1 VSALAQEVRFL
12 DTTFRDGSQSLWA
25 MGIRHGMMEALAG
38 DLDNAGFDV
47 IEVPAN
53 AIFFKKMVRD
63 RGEPPSVAA
72 APAAPGTSPAPRV
85 LPAAVA
91 PTPVAAAAPA
101 VARPAGSVEI
111 TAPTMGIFYAQSEPG
126 KPPFVTVGA
135 LVEEDTTVALVE
147 VMKTFHAVSAGVR
160 GTVVEVCV
168 QDAQLVEF
176 GQVMYR
182 VEPALR

>member
-1 VSALAQEVRFL
+1 MTDSLSDSDVEQVVRL
-12 DTTFRDGSQSLWA
+12 IETLDGSAFDYLELQV
-25 MGIRHGMMEALAG
+25 G
-38 DLDNAGFDV
+38 DLKVTIG
-47 IEVPAN
+47 
-53 AIFFKKMVRD
+53 K
-63 RGEPPSVAA
+63 GEPPSVAA
-72 APAAPGTSPAPRV
+72 APAAPVTTPVPQV
-85 LPAAVA
+85 LPASVA
-91 PTPVAAAAPA
+91 PTPLATAAPA
-101 VARPAGSVEI
+101 VVPTAGTVEI

>member
-1 VSALAQEVRFL
+1 MADSLSSSDVEQVLRLIETL
-12 DTTFRDGSQSLWA
+12 DDSTFDYLELQV
-25 MGIRHGMMEALAG
+25 G
-38 DLDNAGFDV
+38 DLTVTIG
-47 IEVPAN
+47 
-53 AIFFKKMVRD
+53 K
-63 RGEPPSVAA
+63 GEPPASASAASGA
-72 APAAPGTSPAPRV
+72 APVTSSAPQV
-85 LPAAVA
+85 LPAAFA

-101 VARPAGSVEI
+101 VAPPATPAGSVEI

-135 LVEEDTTVALVE
+135 LVEESTTVALVE

-176 GQVMYR
+176 GQVLYR
-182 VEPALR
+182 VEPVAA

>member
-1 VSALAQEVRFL
+1 MTDSLSDSDVEQVVRL
-12 DTTFRDGSQSLWA
+12 IESLDGSSFDYLELQV
-25 MGIRHGMMEALAG
+25 G
-38 DLDNAGFDV
+38 DLKVTIG
-47 IEVPAN
+47 
-53 AIFFKKMVRD
+53 K
-63 RGEPPSVAA
+63 GEPPSVGSD
-72 APAAPGTSPAPRV
+72 PAVPVTTPAPQV
-85 LPAAVA
+85 LPAAV
-91 PTPVAAAAPA
+91 TPIPLAAATPA
-101 VARPAGSVEI
+101 VAPPAGSVEI

>member
-1 VSALAQEVRFL
+1 MTDSLSDSDVEQVVRL
-12 DTTFRDGSQSLWA
+12 IETLDGSAFDYLELQV
-25 MGIRHGMMEALAG
+25 GALKVTIG
-38 DLDNAGFDV
+38 
-47 IEVPAN
+47 
-53 AIFFKKMVRD
+53 K
-63 RGEPPSVAA
+63 GEPPSASA
-72 APAAPGTSPAPRV
+72 APAAPVTTPEPQV

-91 PTPVAAAAPA
+91 ATPVAAATAAGATPA
-101 VARPAGSVEI
+101 ATVEI
-111 TAPTMGIFYAQSEPG
+111 TAPTMGIFYAQAEPG

-160 GTVVEVCV
+160 GAVVEVCV

-176 GQVMYR
+176 GQVLYR

>member
-1 VSALAQEVRFL
+1 MTDSLSDSDVEQVVRL
-12 DTTFRDGSQSLWA
+12 VETLDGSSFDYLELQV
-25 MGIRHGMMEALAG
+25 G
-38 DLDNAGFDV
+38 DMKVTIG
-47 IEVPAN
+47 
-53 AIFFKKMVRD
+53 K
-63 RGEPPSVAA
+63 GEPPSVGS
-72 APAAPGTSPAPRV
+72 APAAPVTTPAPQV
-85 LPAAVA
+85 LPAAPAPTPLDAVAPVVA
-91 PTPVAAAAPA
+91 PT
-101 VARPAGSVEI
+101 AGAVEI

>member
-1 VSALAQEVRFL
+1 MTDSLSDADVEQVVRL
-12 DTTFRDGSQSLWA
+12 IETLDGSSFDYLELQV
-25 MGIRHGMMEALAG
+25 G
-38 DLDNAGFDV
+38 DLKVTIG
-47 IEVPAN
+47 
-53 AIFFKKMVRD
+53 K
-63 RGEPPSVAA
+63 GEPPSVGS
-72 APAAPGTSPAPRV
+72 APVTTPVPQV

-91 PTPVAAAAPA
+91 PAPVAAAAPA
-101 VARPAGSVEI
+101 VAPSADSVEI

>member
-1 VSALAQEVRFL
+1 MTDSLSDSDIEQVVRL
-12 DTTFRDGSQSLWA
+12 VETLDGSSFDYLELQV
-25 MGIRHGMMEALAG
+25 G
-38 DLDNAGFDV
+38 DLKVTIG
-47 IEVPAN
+47 
-53 AIFFKKMVRD
+53 K
-63 RGEPPSVAA
+63 GEPSSVGS
-72 APAAPGTSPAPRV
+72 APAAPVTTPAPQV
-85 LPAAVA
+85 LPAAVVPTSLDVVA
-91 PTPVAAAAPA
+91 PVVAPA
-101 VARPAGSVEI
+101 AGAVEI

>member
-1 VSALAQEVRFL
+1 MTDSLSDSDVEQVVRL
-12 DTTFRDGSQSLWA
+12 IETLDGSAFDYLELQV
-25 MGIRHGMMEALAG
+25 G
-38 DLDNAGFDV
+38 DLKVTIG
-47 IEVPAN
+47 
-53 AIFFKKMVRD
+53 K
-63 RGEPPSVAA
+63 GEPPSVTA
-72 APAAPGTSPAPRV
+72 APTAPVTTPAPQV
-85 LPAAVA
+85 LPTAVA
-91 PTPVAAAAPA
+91 PTPLAATVPVVAPPA
-101 VARPAGSVEI
+101 DSVEI

-126 KPPFVTVGA
+126 KPPFVAVGA

-168 QDAQLVEF
+168 QDAQLVEL

>member
-1 VSALAQEVRFL
+1 MT
-12 DTTFRDGSQSLWA
+12 DSLSDSDVEQVVTL
-25 MGIRHGMMEALAG
+25 IETLEASSFDYLEIQVG
-38 DLDNAGFDV
+38 DLKVTLGKGD
-47 IEVPAN
+47 
-53 AIFFKKMVRD
+53 
-63 RGEPPSVAA
+63 PPSVTGASA
-72 APAAPGTSPAPRV
+72 APVTTPAPRV
-85 LPAAVA
+85 LPAAVT
-91 PTPVAAAAPA
+91 PTPLVAADPA
-101 VARPAGSVEI
+101 VAPPAGSVEI

-126 KPPFVTVGA
+126 KPPFVTIGA